1 VQVSSIAD
9 VARSRSF
16 DTDPNHI
23 GEREGTVM
31 KSPVTTELI
40 RSAGSLAR
48 PEPVMGAADAALMAA
63 FVRQED
69 DAARQLYDRFASRIY
84 GLGLVLLRS
93 KSDAED
99 LVQDTFLKVWR
110 TGSAFDP
117 VRGSL
122 DVWILLNARGIAID
136 LLRRRT
142 LEGRKLSSLPRL
154 SEASDEAGPE
164 RQAEVRD
171 LFRRANDAMGRLS
184 SGQRSALELTY
195 LGQRSTREI
204 AEMQGIPRGTVKSRV
219 HAAVASLQKAFP
231 EDDDA
236 A

>member
-1 VQVSSIAD
+1 MKPPVMSEL
-9 VARSRSF
+9 ARSALSPARA
-16 DTDPNHI
+16 
-23 GEREGTVM
+23 EGT
-31 KSPVTTELI
+31 
-40 RSAGSLAR
+40 R
-48 PEPVMGAADAALMAA
+48 AADADLMES
-63 FVRQED
+63 FLRNEG
-69 DAARQLYDRFASRIY
+69 DAARRLYDRFASRIY

-93 KSDAED
+93 KTDAED
-99 LVQDTFLKVWR
+99 LVQDTFLKVMR

-117 VRGSL
+117 RRGSL
-122 DVWILLNARGIAID
+122 DTWILLNARGIAID
-136 LLRRRT
+136 LLRRRS
-142 LEGRKLSSLPRL
+142 LEGRKLSSLPRV

-164 RQAEVRD
+164 WRAEVRD
-171 LFRRANDAMGRLS
+171 LFQRANDAMRRLP

>member
-1 VQVSSIAD
+1 MKPPVMSEL
-9 VARSRSF
+9 ARSAIAPTRA
-16 DTDPNHI
+16 D
-23 GEREGTVM
+23 RGT
-31 KSPVTTELI
+31 
-40 RSAGSLAR
+40 R
-48 PEPVMGAADAALMAA
+48 AADADLMEA
-63 FVRQED
+63 FLRNEG
-69 DAARQLYDRFASRIY
+69 DAARRLYDRFASRIY

-93 KSDAED
+93 KTDAED
-99 LVQDTFLKVWR
+99 LVQDTFLKVMR

-117 VRGSL
+117 RRGSL
-122 DVWILLNARGIAID
+122 DTWILLNARSLAVD
-136 LLRRRT
+136 LLRRRS
-142 LEGRKLSSLPRL
+142 LEGRKLASLPRL

-164 RQAEVRD
+164 RHAEVRD
-171 LFRRANDAMGRLS
+171 LFRRANDAMGRLP

>member
-1 VQVSSIAD
+1 MDAFL
-9 VARSRSF
+9 R
-16 DTDPNHI
+16 N
-23 GEREGTVM
+23 EG
-31 KSPVTTELI
+31 
-40 RSAGSLAR
+40 
-48 PEPVMGAADAALMAA
+48 
-63 FVRQED
+63 
-69 DAARQLYDRFASRIY
+69 DAARRLYDRFASRIY

-93 KSDAED
+93 KTDAED
-99 LVQDTFLKVWR
+99 LVQDTFLKVMR

-117 VRGSL
+117 RRGSL
-122 DVWILLNARGIAID
+122 DTWILLNARSLAVD
-136 LLRRRT
+136 LLRRRS
-142 LEGRKLSSLPRL
+142 LEGRKLASLPRL

-164 RQAEVRD
+164 WRAEVRD
-171 LFRRANDAMGRLS
+171 LFQRANDAMGRLP

-195 LGQRSTREI
+195 IGQRSTREI

>member
-1 VQVSSIAD
+1 
-9 VARSRSF
+9 
-16 DTDPNHI
+16 
-23 GEREGTVM
+23 M
-31 KSPVTTELI
+31 KP
-40 RSAGSLAR
+40 
-48 PEPVMGAADAALMAA
+48 PVMSELAQSAITPAQADRGTRAAEADLMEA
-63 FVRQED
+63 FLRNER

-93 KSDAED
+93 KTDAED
-99 LVQDTFLKVWR
+99 LVQDTFLKVMR

-117 VRGSL
+117 RRGSL
-122 DVWILLNARGIAID
+122 DTWILLNARSLAVD
-136 LLRRRT
+136 LLRRRS
-142 LEGRKLSSLPRL
+142 LEGRKLASLPRP

-164 RQAEVRD
+164 WRAEVRD
-171 LFRRANDAMGRLS
+171 LFQRANDAMVRLP

-195 LGQRSTREI
+195 IGQRSTREI

>member
-1 VQVSSIAD
+1 ME
-9 VARSRSF
+9 SF
-16 DTDPNHI
+16 LRN
-23 GEREGTVM
+23 EG
-31 KSPVTTELI
+31 
-40 RSAGSLAR
+40 
-48 PEPVMGAADAALMAA
+48 
-63 FVRQED
+63 
-69 DAARQLYDRFASRIY
+69 DAARRLYDRYASRIY

-93 KSDAED
+93 KTDAED
-99 LVQDTFLKVWR
+99 LVQDTFLKVMR

-117 VRGSL
+117 RRGSL
-122 DVWILLNARGIAID
+122 DTWILLNARGIAID
-136 LLRRRT
+136 LLRRRS
-142 LEGRKLSSLPRL
+142 LEGRKLSFLPRI

-164 RQAEVRD
+164 WRAEVRD
-171 LFRRANDAMGRLS
+171 LFQRAKDAMGRLP

-195 LGQRSTREI
+195 IGQRSTREI

>member
-1 VQVSSIAD
+1 MKPPVMSEL
-9 VARSRSF
+9 ARSAISPARA
-16 DTDPNHI
+16 
-23 GEREGTVM
+23 EGT
-31 KSPVTTELI
+31 
-40 RSAGSLAR
+40 R
-48 PEPVMGAADAALMAA
+48 AAEADLMES
-63 FVRQED
+63 FLRNEG
-69 DAARQLYDRFASRIY
+69 DAARRLYDRFASRIY

-93 KSDAED
+93 KTDAED
-99 LVQDTFLKVWR
+99 LVQDTFLKVMR
-110 TGSAFDP
+110 IGSAFDP
-117 VRGSL
+117 RRGSL
-122 DVWILLNARGIAID
+122 DTWILLNARGIAID
-136 LLRRRT
+136 LLRRRS
-142 LEGRKLSSLPRL
+142 LEGRKLSSLPRI

-164 RQAEVRD
+164 WRAEVRD
-171 LFRRANDAMGRLS
+171 LFQRANDAMGRLP

>member
-1 VQVSSIAD
+1 MKPPVMSEL
-9 VARSRSF
+9 ARSAISPARA
-16 DTDPNHI
+16 
-23 GEREGTVM
+23 EGT
-31 KSPVTTELI
+31 
-40 RSAGSLAR
+40 R
-48 PEPVMGAADAALMAA
+48 AADADLMES
-63 FVRQED
+63 FLRNEG
-69 DAARQLYDRFASRIY
+69 DAARRLYDRFASRIY

-93 KSDAED
+93 KTDAED
-99 LVQDTFLKVWR
+99 LVQDTFLKVMR

-117 VRGSL
+117 RRGSL
-122 DVWILLNARGIAID
+122 DTWILLNARGIAID
-136 LLRRRT
+136 LLRRRS
-142 LEGRKLSSLPRL
+142 LEGRKLSSLPRI

-164 RQAEVRD
+164 WRAEVRD
-171 LFRRANDAMGRLS
+171 LFQRANDAMGRLP

>member
-1 VQVSSIAD
+1 MKPPVMSEL
-9 VARSRSF
+9 ARSAISPARA
-16 DTDPNHI
+16 
-23 GEREGTVM
+23 EGT
-31 KSPVTTELI
+31 
-40 RSAGSLAR
+40 R
-48 PEPVMGAADAALMAA
+48 AAEADLMES
-63 FVRQED
+63 FLRND
-69 DAARQLYDRFASRIY
+69 GDAARRLYDRFASRIY

-93 KSDAED
+93 KTDAED
-99 LVQDTFLKVWR
+99 LVQDTFLKVMR

-117 VRGSL
+117 RRGSL
-122 DVWILLNARGIAID
+122 DTWILLNARGIAID
-136 LLRRRT
+136 LLRRRS
-142 LEGRKLSSLPRL
+142 LEGRKLSSLPRI

-164 RQAEVRD
+164 WRAEVRD
-171 LFRRANDAMGRLS
+171 LFQRANDAMGRLP

>member
-1 VQVSSIAD
+1 MKPPVMSEL
-9 VARSRSF
+9 ARSAISPARA
-16 DTDPNHI
+16 
-23 GEREGTVM
+23 EGT
-31 KSPVTTELI
+31 
-40 RSAGSLAR
+40 R
-48 PEPVMGAADAALMAA
+48 AADADLMES
-63 FVRQED
+63 FLRNEG
-69 DAARQLYDRFASRIY
+69 DAARRLYDRFASRIY

-93 KSDAED
+93 KTDAED
-99 LVQDTFLKVWR
+99 LVQDTFLKVMR

-117 VRGSL
+117 RRGSL
-122 DVWILLNARGIAID
+122 DTWILLNARGIAID
-136 LLRRRT
+136 LLRRRS
-142 LEGRKLSSLPRL
+142 LEGRKLSSLPRI

-164 RQAEVRD
+164 WRAEVRD
-171 LFRRANDAMGRLS
+171 LFQRANDAMGLLP

>member
-1 VQVSSIAD
+1 MKPPVMSEL
-9 VARSRSF
+9 ARSA
-16 DTDPNHI
+16 I
-23 GEREGTVM
+23 
-31 KSPVTTELI
+31 SPV
-40 RSAGSLAR
+40 R
-48 PEPVMGAADAALMAA
+48 ADRGTRAEADLMDA
-63 FVRQED
+63 FLRNEG
-69 DAARQLYDRFASRIY
+69 DAARRLYDRFASRIY

-93 KSDAED
+93 KTDAED
-99 LVQDTFLKVWR
+99 LVQDTFLKVMR

-117 VRGSL
+117 RRGSL
-122 DVWILLNARGIAID
+122 DTWILLNARSLAVD
-136 LLRRRT
+136 LLRRRS
-142 LEGRKLSSLPRL
+142 LEGRKLASLPRP

-164 RQAEVRD
+164 WRAEVRD
-171 LFRRANDAMGRLS
+171 LFQRANDAMGRLP

-195 LGQRSTREI
+195 IGQRSTREI

>member
-1 VQVSSIAD
+1 
-9 VARSRSF
+9 
-16 DTDPNHI
+16 
-23 GEREGTVM
+23 
-31 KSPVTTELI
+31 
-40 RSAGSLAR
+40 
-48 PEPVMGAADAALMAA
+48 MGAADAALMAA

-171 LFRRANDAMGRLS
+171 LFRRANDAMGRLP